1 MVFDNREINNGLLY
15 TNEKCIGCNKCL
27 RECPTNEANV
37 AVATEEGNKIFVD
50 QDKCILCG
58 KCMDAC
64 SHEARVFDD
73 DTERFLNDLKLGKK
87 ISLIIA
93 PAFIINYPTKYK
105 QMLGYLK
112 SLGLNHVISVSFG
125 ADITTWAYL
134 NYLTSTGKKG
144 MIAQPCPAVVNYMK
158 KYQPSD
164 IGKLMPV
171 HSPMMCTAIYLRKYM
186 DFSDRMAFLSP
197 CIAKKTEIDSP
208 DNLNYIDYN
217 VTFIKLVHALKNIPY
232 NTADISDS
240 EINYGMGSI
249 YSMPGGLR
257 ENVEFYIGKD
267 AFVNQIEGEGH
278 TYEYLHQYCEGKTSN
293 DNLPL
298 LVDILNC
305 GRGCNHGTAT
315 EFRHVVDNNIPASI
329 HQLRRAKSSHHAQS
343 EDEILSPADRL
354 VRLNEQFAELSLEDF
369 YATYTPTP
377 VRLLFADSK
386 AIDLAFEQ
394 LKKFTKA
401 EQYIDCSCC
410 GYNTCLEMAEAMA
423 KGLNSKENC
432 TYYLHKMMDEEHQSA
447 IEGHRQVEEM
457 LDQAEEEKARQLSY
471 FQEVVNDF
479 KIIHEWLVNLS
490 NGNEKS
496 SQDNKNIIEVV
507 NVISSSTQQIDETLQ
522 AIQES
527 IKKLG
532 RSNENIVAISR
543 QTNLL
548 SINATIEAAR
558 AGEAGKG
565 FSVVAEEVRNLS
577 TKTQLTA
584 DISNENVQGIINVIK
599 SLFTSIQ
606 SLTASVE
613 SVTHS
618 TDAITESI
626 EHISTLT
633 GDTLGVINN
642 ILEKYETTTLA

>member
-1 MVFDNREINNGLLY
+1 MVFDNREINKGIIY
-15 TNEKCIGCNKCL
+15 TTDKCIGCNKCL
-27 RECPTNEANV
+27 NECPTNEANI
-37 AVATEEGNKIFVD
+37 AIATEEGNRIFVD
-50 QDKCILCG
+50 QEKCILCG
-58 KCMDAC
+58 KCLDAC
-64 SHEARVFDD
+64 THKARFFED
-73 DTERFLNDLKLGKK
+73 DTERFLNDLKFGTK
-87 ISLIIA
+87 ITLIIA

-112 SLGLNHVISVSFG
+112 NLGLNHIVSVSFG

-144 MIAQPCPAVVNYMK
+144 MVAQPCPAVVSYMK
-158 KYQPSD
+158 KYQPD
-164 IGKLMPV
+164 ETAKLMPV
-171 HSPMMCTAIYLRKYM
+171 HSPMMCTAIYLKKYM
-186 DFSDRMAFLSP
+186 NLSDKMAFLSP
-197 CIAKKTEIDSP
+197 CIAKKAEIDCP
-208 DNLNYIDYN
+208 DNENYIEYN
-217 VTFIKLVHALKNIPY
+217 VTFLKLVQALKNMPY
-232 NTADISDS
+232 STEDISDS
-240 EINYGMGSI
+240 EIGYGMGSI

-278 TYEYLHQYCEGKTSN
+278 TYEYLRNYCEGKTSR

-315 EFRHVVDNNIPASI
+315 EFRHVVDNDIPSSI
-329 HQLRRAKSSHHAQS
+329 HRLRRAKSNTHAAT
-343 EDEILSPADRL
+343 EDEVLAPCDRL
-354 VRLNEQFAELSLEDF
+354 ARLNEQFSQLAIEDF
-369 YATYTPTP
+369 YTTYTPTP
-377 VRLLFADSK
+377 VKHIYADKKS
-386 AIDLAFEQ
+386 IELAFTQ
-394 LKKFTKA
+394 LKKVTKD
-401 EQYIDCSCC
+401 EHSIDCACC
-410 GYNTCLEMAEAMA
+410 GYKTCDEMAEAMA
-423 KGLNSKENC
+423 KGLNFKENC
-432 TYYLHKMMDEEHQSA
+432 TRYLQKAMEEEHHFA
-447 IEGHRQVEEM
+447 VEGHRQVEEM

-479 KIIHEWLVNLS
+479 KTIHEWLINLS
-490 NGNEKS
+490 AGNEKS
-496 SQDNKNIIEVV
+496 SQDNKNIVDVV
-507 NVISSSTQQIDETLQ
+507 NIIAESTKQIDKTLQ
-522 AIQES
+522 EIQES

-584 DISNENVQGIINVIK
+584 DISNENVQGIITVIK
-599 SLFTSIQ
+599 SLFASTQ
-606 SLTASVE
+606 SLTNSVE

-626 EHISTLT
+626 EHISALT
-633 GDTLGVINN
+633 GDTLNVINS
-642 ILEKYETTTLA
+642 ILEKYETNYI